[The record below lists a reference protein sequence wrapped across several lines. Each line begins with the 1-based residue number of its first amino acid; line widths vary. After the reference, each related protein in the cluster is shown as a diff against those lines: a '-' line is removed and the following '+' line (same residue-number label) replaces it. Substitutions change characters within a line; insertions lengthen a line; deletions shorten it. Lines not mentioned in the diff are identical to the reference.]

1 MRRTVSNFCQEIIII
16 RQKRQE
22 TKIMCRPLQQ
32 LFTRAKELTRTT
44 SFETLFTLT
53 DLTHT
58 VGKTSFWL
66 NGCDLF
72 YTVTSEHFSCDVNW
86 ILILIFWQ
94 KALVIL
100 WTVSLSVDIKVIF
113 PRKSDIDELN
123 LHLDI
128 LMENT
133 WVHCILA

>member
-22 TKIMCRPLQQ
+22 TKIMCRPPQQ

-66 NGCDLF
+66 NGYDLF
-72 YTVTSEHFSCDVNW
+72 YTVTSEHFSCDVNS

>member
-44 SFETLFTLT
+44 FSETLFTLT
-53 DLTHT
+53 DLTRT
-58 VGKTSFWL
+58 VGKRHWFIAY
-66 NGCDLF
+66 GLF
-72 YTVTSEHFSCDVNW
+72 YTVTSEHFSCDVNS

-94 KALVIL
+94 K
-100 WTVSLSVDIKVIF
+100 
-113 PRKSDIDELN
+113 P
-123 LHLDI
+123 
-128 LMENT
+128 
-133 WVHCILA
+133 